1 MMGSWRGST
10 KNKGIN
16 YAPNCLHDHFWP
28 RSRDD
33 LTSHMHSM
41 WYNHK
46 KVHNLYG
53 SEIECFEKVLLSIY
67 SGFLLDMYFFWILIL
82 GTIFFQFQWEV
93 HGASITQC
101 FKISYANLSSYN
113 SKRLDFCQLGTTWFC
128 VKVSDWIF
136 LAGNEMTSLFHP
148 T

>member
-1 MMGSWRGST
+1 MMESWRGST

-67 SGFLLDMYFFWILIL
+67 SWFLLDMYFFWILIL
-82 GTIFFQFQWEV
+82 GTMFMGLPSPSV
-93 HGASITQC
+93 
-101 FKISYANLSSYN
+101 FKIRAMQTCHPIIQKGSTFANLAL
-113 SKRLDFCQLGTTWFC
+113 LDFVSKCQTGF
-128 VKVSDWIF
+128 F